1 MGTSKAKMA
10 PASAQEI
17 ALGEI
22 GKDVYADYELNQQ
35 PQNKAFLGMAS
46 TDRSLQAAGRST
58 VDAQMASGS
67 ALANAIARGNSS
79 GGLGSNASAAMID
92 AGATG
97 GAVANAGAAGFGA
110 GRVSSAQNLVGAVN
124 AVQSGQ
130 DTTIGGMRTAAN
142 IASGSALDEYNTGQ
156 ALTNIRNSGIAQTL
170 GAVGSGYFKGK
181 QLATLNRSALAEA
194 NPNYTRFQ
202 NHPLYSTSGPISLVD
217 DRFQNTNLRQK
228 SSQPR
233 STGMEGR
240 R

>member
-181 QLATLNRSALAEA
+181 QLAALNPPLAEA
-194 NPNYTRFQ
+194 NPNYAGFQ
-202 NHPLYSTSGPISLVD
+202 NHPLYSTSGPISLVN
-217 DRFQNTNLRQK
+217 DRLQNTNLQQK